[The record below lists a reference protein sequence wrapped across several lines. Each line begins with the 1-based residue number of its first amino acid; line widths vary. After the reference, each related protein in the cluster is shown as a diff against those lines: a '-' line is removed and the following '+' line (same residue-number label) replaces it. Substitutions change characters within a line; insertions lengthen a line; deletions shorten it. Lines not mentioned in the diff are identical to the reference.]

1 MSTRRAIR
9 FPDAEVLRSVGAV
22 ALLALGVAL
31 TVAGQDRHAPQA
43 SVMPKATAA
52 LNADLDTPLD
62 AAVAAREATLPPG
75 APPADR
81 MPDGYRIQIPRLG
94 IDLPVQEGDLTRDID
109 EQQTPE
115 DYAFHLP
122 GTAIPGQAGNAFLY
136 AHARR
141 GMFLALWGARPGD
154 DVVVRAPDGSA
165 LQYVVRYIL
174 PRVAPTDIS
183 ATRPTAT
190 EQLTL
195 QTSSGPRPEDPRFIV
210 VAYPPGG

>member
-1 MSTRRAIR
+1 M
-9 FPDAEVLRSVGAV
+9 V
-22 ALLALGVAL
+22 ATQTPA
-31 TVAGQDRHAPQA
+31 DRQAPRA
-43 SVMPKATAA
+43 SVMPNANAA
-52 LNADLDTPLD
+52 GSAGPDTSLDT
-62 AAVAAREATLPPG
+62 AVAHREATLPPG
-75 APPADR
+75 APQADR

-115 DYAFHLP
+115 DYAFHLS

-141 GMFLALWGARPGD
+141 GMFLALWDARPGD
-154 DVVVRAPDGSA
+154 EVVVRVPNGSA

-183 ATRPTAT
+183 TTRPTAT

-195 QTSSGPRPEDPRFIV
+195 QTSSGPRPQDPRFVV
-210 VAYPPGG
+210 VAYPRGG